1 MKRDD
6 LRPDAELRAMLRRF
20 DSPDRVSPDQ
30 RAALQRRIAADAEPL
45 LSARRPGS
53 PAWWEFTAG
62 WARTLIPL
70 GVATAMVAAGLIL
83 WAAHTPVR
91 QPLVRVAS
99 QDSLVS
105 AVPRDRTSQH
115 LLDLLVSPAV
125 IPADEPAAPP
135 GIRR

>member
-1 MKRDD
+1 MRRDD

-30 RAALQRRIAADAEPL
+30 RASLQRRIAADAEPL
-45 LSARRPGS
+45 LAARRPGP

-70 GVATAMVAAGLIL
+70 GVATAVVAAGLML
-83 WAAHTPVR
+83 WAAHGPAH

-99 QDSLVS
+99 EDSLVS
-105 AVPRDRTSQH
+105 AVPRDRTSQR
-115 LLDLLVSPAV
+115 LLDVLVSPAV
-125 IPADEPAAPP
+125 IPAGDEPPP
-135 GIRR
+135 SRRNP